1 MRINKYIAAS
11 GICSRRKADVL
22 VDQGKV
28 SVNGQVLME
37 KGYEVKPGDRV
48 EVEGR
53 VLESSSKKYYY
64 LVNKPVGY
72 VTTVSDP
79 EGRPTV
85 VELVPDTGE
94 RLFPVGRLDINT
106 SGLLIITNDGDLTN
120 RLTHPSHELTKTYL
134 ARVEGIM
141 GIKEAKMMEKGIR
154 LKEFT
159 TAPAKVKLIRHNK
172 NSTLVEI
179 SIHEGKNRQVR
190 RMFKAIGHPVME
202 LERIAIG
209 NINSRLPEGGC
220 RKLNPNE
227 VKYLKGTK

>member
-85 VELVPDTGE
+85 MELVPDTGE
-94 RLFPVGRLDINT
+94 RL
-106 SGLLIITNDGDLTN
+106 S
-120 RLTHPSHELTKTYL
+120 
-134 ARVEGIM
+134 
-141 GIKEAKMMEKGIR
+141 
-154 LKEFT
+154 
-159 TAPAKVKLIRHNK
+159 
-172 NSTLVEI
+172 
-179 SIHEGKNRQVR
+179 Q
-190 RMFKAIGHPVME
+190 
-202 LERIAIG
+202 
-209 NINSRLPEGGC
+209 
-220 RKLNPNE
+220 
-227 VKYLKGTK
+227 

>member
-1 MRINKYIAAS
+1 
-11 GICSRRKADVL
+11 
-22 VDQGKV
+22 
-28 SVNGQVLME
+28 
-37 KGYEVKPGDRV
+37 
-48 EVEGR
+48 
-53 VLESSSKKYYY
+53 
-64 LVNKPVGY
+64 
-72 VTTVSDP
+72 
-79 EGRPTV
+79 
-85 VELVPDTGE
+85 
-94 RLFPVGRLDINT
+94 
-106 SGLLIITNDGDLTN
+106 
-120 RLTHPSHELTKTYL
+120 
-134 ARVEGIM
+134 M

-172 NSTLVEI
+172 NSTHVEI

>member
-79 EGRPTV
+79 EGRSTV
-85 VELVPDTGE
+85 MELVPDTGE

>member
-85 VELVPDTGE
+85 MELVPDTSE